1 MKSIVLTH
9 TLVLSAS
16 LLAYTHLYAQSS
28 KGMQDTSGITVVEDN
43 RIPKLLSTYIETQP
57 EGVPGSRIQIFFTA
71 KKSMALEV
79 KTTFMEKFPDYVV
92 LMDYDPPNFKVLA
105 GAFRTKLQAEKLLE
119 LVREEFPGSFLVT
132 DNIPLAELYTKD

>member
-1 MKSIVLTH
+1 MKCTALTH
-9 TLVLSAS
+9 TLVLSVS
-16 LLAYTHLYAQSS
+16 LFVHTHLYAQSS
-28 KGMQDTSGITVVEDN
+28 EGVQDTSGIIVVEDN
-43 RIPKLLSTYIETQP
+43 RIPKLVNTYIATQP
-57 EGVPGSRIQIFFTA
+57 DGVPGSRVQIFFTA

-92 LMDYDPPNFKVLA
+92 LVDYDPPNFKVLA

>member
-1 MKSIVLTH
+1 
-9 TLVLSAS
+9 
-16 LLAYTHLYAQSS
+16 
-28 KGMQDTSGITVVEDN
+28 MQDTSGITVVEDN
-43 RIPKLLSTYIETQP
+43 RVSKLLSTYMETQP

-105 GAFRTKLQAEKLLE
+105 GAFRTKLQAEKLLA
-119 LVREEFPGSFLVT
+119 LVREDFPGAFIVT
-132 DNIPLAELYTKD
+132 ANIPLAELYTKD